1 MAFIDKCRICV
12 KAGDGGDGIVSWR
25 REAHV
30 PMGGPAGGNGGN
42 GGNVYF
48 VGDHN
53 ETSLEFLKYTKK
65 ISAKSGEKGDI
76 KNMHGRN
83 AEDVY
88 VKVPLGTVVINANT
102 NQVIADIMIDNKKYL
117 IAQGGLGGHG
127 NAFFK
132 SGYNKAPTLY
142 ERGEKGE
149 QLDLILEL
157 KELADIGLIGLP
169 NAGKSTLISKL
180 TNAKPKIA
188 NYQFTTLVPILGA
201 IDNNGQKIIMADIPG
216 LIEGASEG
224 VGLGH
229 EFLRHIERCKILVHV
244 VSMDPND
251 NPDVLEAVK
260 TIFNELKQ
268 YDKQLINKKIIIVA
282 NKLDTEGALDNFKL
296 LKSKIRKY
304 KIFGVSALENQ
315 NLDELKQY
323 LIDEYNLLSDSLKMN
338 NEEITT
344 WTNHQV
350 DRDAYLDKTLEIIKK
365 DDHLY
370 EVRCE
375 YLKYWAHR
383 IPINTP
389 DNLIRFNQKLNSLG
403 LESKL
408 KEMGAEDG
416 DTVDIY
422 GTQIQYE
429 E

>member
-1 MAFIDKCRICV
+1 MAFIDKCRILV

-48 VGDHN
+48 IGDHN
-53 ETSLEFLKYTKK
+53 ETSLEFLKYTRK
-65 ISAKSGEKGDI
+65 ILAKPGEKGDI

-83 AEDVY
+83 AEDVF
-88 VKVPLGTVVINANT
+88 VKVPLGTMVINAKT
-102 NQVIADIMIDNKKYL
+102 QEVIADIMVDGKQYL
-117 IAQGGLGGHG
+117 IAEGGLGGHG

-142 ERGEKGE
+142 ERGEKGQE
-149 QLDLILEL
+149 LDLILEL

-169 NAGKSTLISKL
+169 NAGKSTIISKL

-201 IDNNGQKIIMADIPG
+201 IDNDGQKIIVADIPG

-229 EFLRHIERCKILVHV
+229 EFLKHIERCKILAHV
-244 VSMDPND
+244 ISMDPLD
-251 NPDVLEAVK
+251 NEDVLASVD
-260 TIFNELKQ
+260 TIFSELKK
-268 YDKQLINKKIIIVA
+268 YNEKLVDKKIILVA
-282 NKLDTEGALDNFKL
+282 NKMDAEGAQENFDL
-296 LKSKIRKY
+296 LQQKY
-304 KIFGVSALENQ
+304 KSFLIFKTSALLNEGIA
-315 NLDELKQY
+315 ELKEY
-323 LIDEYNLLSDSLKMN
+323 LIQEFNNLVLYNQLKDDEII
-338 NEEITT
+338 E
-344 WTNHQV
+344 WTHSKV
-350 DRDAYLDKTLEIIKK
+350 ERDAKLSKELIITSPEEHVWDVESEFLE
-365 DDHLY
+365 
-370 EVRCE
+370 
-375 YLKYWAHR
+375 YWTHR

-389 DNLIRFNQKLNSLG
+389 DNLIRFNQKLSSVG

-408 KEMGAEDG
+408 RELGAEEG
-416 DTVDIY
+416 DTINIY
-422 GTQIQYE
+422 GVQIQYE